1 MTSNRV
7 TLIGYVGNH
16 LSSIKLK
23 DGGLRVSIR
32 VATHDNPDNN
42 SKCLQTVWHDV
53 VAWNNTAVIAEKNF
67 VKGSRILVEGSI
79 RYNTY
84 PDKIGHTRYKTYVNA
99 NLLLNLDR

>member
-53 VAWNNTAVIAEKNF
+53 VAWNNTAVIAEKISLRGVGYLLKDIF
-67 VKGSRILVEGSI
+67 GTTRIRI
-79 RYNTY
+79 
-84 PDKIGHTRYKTYVNA
+84 K
-99 NLLLNLDR
+99 